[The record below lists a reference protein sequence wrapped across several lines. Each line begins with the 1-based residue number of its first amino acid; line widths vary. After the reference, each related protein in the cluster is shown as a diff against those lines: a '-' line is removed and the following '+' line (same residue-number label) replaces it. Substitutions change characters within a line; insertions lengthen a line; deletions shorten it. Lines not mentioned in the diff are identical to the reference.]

1 MGRLSL
7 LRFLGLGE
15 PARARESEP
24 ASLAEIGAE
33 LDALPA
39 EEARFAAAFSYLL
52 ARVAGADLRTADV
65 ERDVIAGRL
74 ESFAGVDSDRARLLA
89 DTAIRAAAAHSA
101 SDDHLV
107 ARAFRDM
114 TEEPERIQL
123 LRCLYVVAAADEHI
137 STVEDNEIFEVATAI
152 GVRRT
157 DVVALRMEFKEYL
170 GSLKALPSER

>member
-1 MGRLSL
+1 MFSAQPR
-7 LRFLGLGE
+7 R
-15 PARARESEP
+15 
-24 ASLAEIGAE
+24 
-33 LDALPA
+33 
-39 EEARFAAAFSYLL
+39 AAAGAY
-52 ARVAGADLRTADV
+52 AIGDGNRAG
-65 ERDVIAGRL
+65 GRYFH
-74 ESFAGVDSDRARLLA
+74 SNAVTFAGVDPDRSRLLA

-114 TEEPERIQL
+114 TEERERIQL